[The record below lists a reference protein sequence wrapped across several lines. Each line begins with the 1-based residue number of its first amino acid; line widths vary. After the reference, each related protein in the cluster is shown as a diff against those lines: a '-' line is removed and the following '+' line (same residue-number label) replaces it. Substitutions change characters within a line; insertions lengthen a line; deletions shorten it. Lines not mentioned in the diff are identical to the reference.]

1 MKLIYEIFYINKMKT
16 NFQTLEKYKNER
28 RANITVQQESNSSNK
43 VKIIIFNILIYRQN
57 LNLI

>member
-1 MKLIYEIFYINKMKT
+1 MKT